1 MMHLRHIFIT
11 MLLLILSIAVS
22 AQPRLRTPEMYVGA
36 HAGAMASTMLFK
48 PNIAQIDIMQSP
60 LTINGGLVFRYA
72 GHKVC
77 AIQTELNYMQRGW
90 RETITLGQT
99 TMDYTRQLDYI
110 EIPLLMHLYFGKE
123 RFRGFFN
130 LGPQIGYCIR
140 DVATPLPE
148 GVTAPHYLP
157 IDKPF
162 DWGLAGGLGCYYR
175 TRHIGLFQL
184 EARFNFSMGTTYNNR
199 KVDYFSQSNAM
210 NLSLNFAY
218 LWEIKIK

>member
-11 MLLLILSIAVS
+11 MLLLILSIAVG

-48 PNIAQIDIMQSP
+48 PNIANIDIMQSP

-162 DWGLAGGLGCYYR
+162 DWGLAGGLGCYLR
-175 TRHIGLFQL
+175 TRKIGLFQL

-218 LWEIKIK
+218 LWEVRL

>member
-1 MMHLRHIFIT
+1 MRLLRKILT
-11 MLLLILSIAVS
+11 LMLMGISIAGV
-22 AQPRLRTPEMYVGA
+22 AQPRLRTPEIYIGA
-36 HAGAMASTMLFK
+36 HAGAMASSMYFSPSVEHINLL
-48 PNIAQIDIMQSP
+48 QSP
-60 LTINGGLVFRYA
+60 ISINGGLVFRYA

-77 AIQTELNYMQRGW
+77 AIQTEVNYMQRGW